1 MKIRCSSFLLAGML
15 IFAGCDSPV
24 AVDDWSLDHPDVRD
38 PSLFDP
44 SYRVSSRPGLLPAD
58 RARPVIIAVHGYS
71 ASTFEWIEFREYAE
85 ANSEALV
92 SLVLLG
98 AHGRSLEEFRGSSW
112 REWGEPILTEYQA
125 LVAQGY
131 TNISVAGSST
141 AGALILEQ
149 LAGGQY
155 DTRAPRY
162 FFFIDP
168 IVVATDKSL
177 SLIPLL
183 RHLVS
188 NVVSEATEEE
198 AAHWYTNRPTQTLA
212 QLNNLIGRVR
222 SQLAGGIRLPPQS
235 RAKVYKTTEDPTA
248 DPVSALLIYRGLRTA
263 EGEAVD
269 VQMLRSR
276 LHVFTRLRGRDPAA
290 VSDADRR
297 HQMEAFQEMIQRVT
311 H

>member
-1 MKIRCSSFLLAGML
+1 MRIRASWLLLACL
-15 IFAGCDSPV
+15 LVLAGCDSPV
-24 AVDDWSLDHPDVRD
+24 EVEDWWLDSPEVND

-44 SYRVSSRPGLLPAD
+44 SYRVSTRPGLLPQD
-58 RARPVIIAVHGYS
+58 RGRPVIIAAHGYT
-71 ASTFEWIEFREYAE
+71 ASTFEWLEFREYAE
-85 ANSEALV
+85 ANSDVLV

-98 AHGRSLEEFRGSSW
+98 AHGRSLDEFRGSTW
-112 REWGEPILTEYQA
+112 REWGEPILFEYQA

-131 TNISVAGSST
+131 TNISLAGSST
-141 AGALILEQ
+141 AGALMLEQ
-149 LAGGQY
+149 LAAGRYDGQP
-155 DTRAPRY
+155 PRQ

-177 SLIPLL
+177 SMIPLL

-198 AAHWYTNRPTQTLA
+198 GAHWYTNRPTDTLA

-222 SQLAGGIRLPPQS
+222 SQLASGIRLPVGS
-235 RAKVYKTTEDPTA
+235 RAKIYKTSEDPTA

-263 EGEAVD
+263 DGGSVD

-290 VSDADRR
+290 ISDTDRR
-297 HQMEAFQEMIQRVT
+297 HQLEAFREMVQRVT
-311 H
+311 D